1 MDEVVP
7 LLQARGLFRRDYPG
21 TTLRES
27 LDLALPANQF
37 QNNKENHAMQ
47 KTTLLLAVAL
57 AFSASSWGQDVKI
70 NGTGVSRGQQTP
82 IHTAKI
88 RRPLPCCR
96 KICIWRCRE
105 IHRRGGGPE
114 LSAADG
120 LCR

>member
-1 MDEVVP
+1 
-7 LLQARGLFRRDYPG
+7 
-21 TTLRES
+21 
-27 LDLALPANQF
+27 
-37 QNNKENHAMQ
+37 MQ

-70 NGTGVSRGQQTP
+70 NGTGVSLEANKTP
-82 IHTAKI
+82 IHTAKNPQAI
-88 RRPLPCCR
+88 ALLPQDLAPGGAG
-96 KICIWRCRE
+96 K

>member
-1 MDEVVP
+1 MVP

-27 LDLALPANQF
+27 LGLALPANQF

-70 NGTGVSRGQQTP
+70 NGTGEPEANKTP
-82 IHTAKI
+82 IHTAKNPQAI
-88 RRPLPCCR
+88 ALLPQDLHLAVPGNSPSR
-96 KICIWRCRE
+96 WR
-105 IHRRGGGPE
+105 PE

>member
-1 MDEVVP
+1 
-7 LLQARGLFRRDYPG
+7 
-21 TTLRES
+21 
-27 LDLALPANQF
+27 
-37 QNNKENHAMQ
+37 MQ

-70 NGTGVSRGQQTP
+70 NGTGVSLEANKTP
-82 IHTAKI
+82 IHTAKKSAGHCPVAA
-88 RRPLPCCR
+88 RSASGGAG
-96 KICIWRCRE
+96 E